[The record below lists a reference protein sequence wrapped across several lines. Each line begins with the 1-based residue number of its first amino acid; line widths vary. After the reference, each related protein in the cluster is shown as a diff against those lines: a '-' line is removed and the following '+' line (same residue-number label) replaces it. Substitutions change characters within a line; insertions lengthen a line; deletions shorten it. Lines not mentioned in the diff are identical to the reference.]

1 MLLLRNSSISSSIS
15 SVMLEDCGSG
25 STGLGLFVLGLTS
38 TVGFCLGSANKLKER
53 MVIHEMGEYVL

>member
-1 MLLLRNSSISSSIS
+1 
-15 SVMLEDCGSG
+15 MLEDCGSG